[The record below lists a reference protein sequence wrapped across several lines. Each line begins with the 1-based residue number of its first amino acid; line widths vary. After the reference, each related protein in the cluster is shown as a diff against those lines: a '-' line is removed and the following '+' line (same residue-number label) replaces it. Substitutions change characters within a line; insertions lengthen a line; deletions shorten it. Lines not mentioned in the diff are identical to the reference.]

1 MCARSYLPAHFLQPR
16 ELSSLH
22 HPRTQVGQHTSPG
35 TLASQLAI
43 LCLGRSYFHF
53 SVPDFNILS
62 ESFLRHFGFLWK
74 ASSKLLFSPR
84 KLHFPRCKFQSKT
97 LVHQELLSALFL
109 GSKHQILPCISPL
122 QEPGLHPLSSTL
134 HTFPSCLAASLP
146 RCFARPNQS
155 FGPSR
160 SGWKWEEAG
169 SSRPAPSLYSPCCN
183 LILLLTFPA
192 FPREVLETVAC
203 VNNTPSL

>member
-16 ELSSLH
+16 ELPSLH

-35 TLASQLAI
+35 ILTSQLAI

-62 ESFLRHFGFLWK
+62 ENFLRHFGFLWK

-84 KLHFPRCKFQSKT
+84 KLHFPRCKFQSET
-97 LVHQELLSALFL
+97 LVHEELLPAIFL

-122 QEPGLHPLSSTL
+122 QEPGLYPLSSTL

-146 RCFARPNQS
+146 VASHILPNRLVPPGVVGNEKKLVAADLPLLGTAHAVIW
-155 FGPSR
+155 FC
-160 SGWKWEEAG
+160 
-169 SSRPAPSLYSPCCN
+169 SSHFLHPPGRFWRL
-183 LILLLTFPA
+183 
-192 FPREVLETVAC
+192 
-203 VNNTPSL
+203 